1 MRCVL
6 SFTQSRPGEKEE
18 EEGFS
23 ALGLFFYVT
32 KLKVLKGVY

>member
-6 SFTQSRPGEKEE
+6 SFTQSGPGEKEE

-23 ALGLFFYVT
+23 ALDLLYVT
-32 KLKVLKGVY
+32 KLEVLKGVC